1 MLLRFIEFFKAEC
14 RFINITLPHL
24 HKLLGVLQE
33 KKIYIIGL
41 MPVAVFPS
49 LPISGFSRFCRPAV
63 LLFLF
68 CCVTSLHAFYYLLP
82 NPFSL
87 FLFLSF
93 YFDNVLGCN
102 SALFFW
108 KGGGIFMLVFITV
121 LYGPSEWCCF
131 FPHYCVNV
139 ILYPLPFPLKR
150 KISLLQ
156 GYACK

>member
-1 MLLRFIEFFKAEC
+1 
-14 RFINITLPHL
+14 
-24 HKLLGVLQE
+24 
-33 KKIYIIGL
+33 
-41 MPVAVFPS
+41 MPVDVFPS

-87 FLFLSF
+87 FLLLSF

-102 SALFFW
+102 SALFW
-108 KGGGIFMLVFITV
+108 GGYLCLYLSLSYMVPQSGVVF
-121 LYGPSEWCCF
+121 S
-131 FPHYCVNV
+131 HYCVNV

>member
-24 HKLLGVLQE
+24 HKLLGVLLE
-33 KKIYIIGL
+33 KNIYIIGL

-49 LPISGFSRFCRPAV
+49 LPISGFSRFCRPAA

-102 SALFFW
+102 SALFFGRE
-108 KGGGIFMLVFITV
+108 GGYLC
-121 LYGPSEWCCF
+121 LYLSLSYMVPQSGVVF
-131 FPHYCVNV
+131 FP
-139 ILYPLPFPLKR
+139 IT
-150 KISLLQ
+150 
-156 GYACK
+156 A